1 MRRNDLNQDVYTNIN
16 IPDEMVEGLVSDL
29 KKGRR
34 RADIRFRYST
44 AIMALIILGVVGLG
58 SFGVSAAY
66 MTYKNRIQDMSE
78 EEKAD
83 YEQELSNDVYDTTS
97 EARVRDLTQS
107 EYERY
112 LKLEDAYYKEGVFP
126 QNILKHVKTLD
137 EISPDE
143 LAFVEEINKINMPA
157 GELTDEQLL
166 QLIDHEAKYIYTI
179 EQNAEKE
186 TVAAQNEDP
195 SGAVDT
201 EASGEDDTEWPED
214 WGEPFM
220 DDIIFEVTPEEEAS
234 AKELAFGL
242 LKDMYGETITD
253 SWNCSVTGNDFSS
266 FYGGDEAWIG
276 YDVEIYESD
285 APHAT
290 TYQITIPRKASGIM
304 MVNCCGKKYY
314 SDPTEYTRQEA
325 EAYVDEGK
333 NAVCGFLKEWFGLGE
348 PDSYDI
354 GGFKNG
360 LDEDITSSTICFI
373 LTYGGE
379 DITVDWN
386 INSKQIISFA
396 GRGLLDRMH

>member
-1 MRRNDLNQDVYTNIN
+1 MKRNDFSQDVYTNIN

-58 SFGVSAAY
+58 SIGASAAY

-78 EEKAD
+78 DEKAD
-83 YEQELSNDVYDTTS
+83 YAQELSNDEYNTSS

-112 LKLEDAYYKEGVFP
+112 LELEDAYYKEGVFP
-126 QNILKHVKTLD
+126 KNILKHVETMN

-143 LAFVEEINKINMPA
+143 LAFVEELNKINMPA

-186 TVAAQNEDP
+186 TVAVQNEDL
-195 SGAVDT
+195 SV
-201 EASGEDDTEWPED
+201 EDDTEWPED

-285 APHAT
+285 APNAT
-290 TYQITIPRKASGIM
+290 TYQITIPRKESGVM
-304 MVNCCGKKYY
+304 MVNCSGKKYY
-314 SDPTEYTRQEA
+314 SDLTEYTRQEA

-333 NAVCGFLKEWFGLGE
+333 KAVCGFLKEWFGMGE
-348 PDSYDI
+348 PDRYEID
-354 GGFKNG
+354 GFKNG

-373 LTYGGE
+373 LTYGDE
-379 DITVDWN
+379 NISVDWN
-386 INSKQIISFA
+386 INSKQVISFA
-396 GRGLLDRMH
+396 GRGLLENIAKKVEK

>member
-112 LKLEDAYYKEGVFP
+112 LELEDAYYKEGVFP
-126 QNILKHVKTLD
+126 KNILKHVETMN

-143 LAFVEEINKINMPA
+143 LAFVEELNKINMPA

-186 TVAAQNEDP
+186 IFMCLFWAA
-195 SGAVDT
+195 T
-201 EASGEDDTEWPED
+201 L
-214 WGEPFM
+214 
-220 DDIIFEVTPEEEAS
+220 IR
-234 AKELAFGL
+234 L
-242 LKDMYGETITD
+242 
-253 SWNCSVTGNDFSS
+253 
-266 FYGGDEAWIG
+266 
-276 YDVEIYESD
+276 
-285 APHAT
+285 
-290 TYQITIPRKASGIM
+290 IPM
-304 MVNCCGKKYY
+304 KKRECWRCR
-314 SDPTEYTRQEA
+314 D
-325 EAYVDEGK
+325 
-333 NAVCGFLKEWFGLGE
+333 L
-348 PDSYDI
+348 
-354 GGFKNG
+354 
-360 LDEDITSSTICFI
+360 
-373 LTYGGE
+373 
-379 DITVDWN
+379 
-386 INSKQIISFA
+386 
-396 GRGLLDRMH
+396 